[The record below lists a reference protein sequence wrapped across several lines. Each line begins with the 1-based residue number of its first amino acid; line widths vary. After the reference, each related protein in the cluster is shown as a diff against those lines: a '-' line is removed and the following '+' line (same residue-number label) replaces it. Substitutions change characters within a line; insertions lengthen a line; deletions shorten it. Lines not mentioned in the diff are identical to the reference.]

1 MRTAGGD
8 RYISNASHCR
18 ESGLVLE
25 PFAAFGDLGQTS
37 DTPASRSPSA
47 MGQNR
52 IWICEVVSITDPRLG
67 PQAVASLGARFI
79 KPEHCAAILT

>member
-1 MRTAGGD
+1 
-8 RYISNASHCR
+8 
-18 ESGLVLE
+18 
-25 PFAAFGDLGQTS
+25 
-37 DTPASRSPSA
+37 

-67 PQAVASLGARFI
+67 PQAVPSLGARFM